1 MGLFDFLIGTNSKSS
16 NLDESTKIT
25 SMKDEVLGDYGSS
38 IIQMKNYNVWD
49 LISKLRDLNDN
60 YKYRYREYEA
70 MTNEVTIQA
79 AIELYADDATQV
91 DTKSE
96 KIIGVSSDD
105 KTLQQDLNDFLE
117 SVNVES
123 SVWNWAY
130 AVAQY
135 GDFFIKLHVDESD
148 NSIHIDDSIDPA
160 SVIDLFEQGQRVGF
174 AEEDTSDYKN
184 LKHKSNPNGLDLIIY
199 SPDRF
204 VHFMI
209 KRSSEYDNL
218 EIPIQDETDENG
230 DPLIRK
236 FTIVRGISMVEGVRS
251 IYRMLQLLEDS
262 LITARVTKAEYIRVF
277 NIEVG
282 DSTPKQAAETVNT
295 AKNLFDS
302 KATFDTR
309 NNTYRSDKIYRPMGD
324 PVFNPTRNGK
334 GALSIESIGGD
345 FQVKDIADLDYFK
358 NKLFSGLKI
367 PSAYLGYEECFR
379 YDTKVTLLNGSTYE
393 IGYMAEHPEDFIG
406 LGILS
411 CSPNG
416 EIIPTRIVHVKQTRK
431 NATFVR
437 VHLDNGEY
445 IDVTP
450 DHLMMMRDGSFQE
463 AGSLSEGDSLMP
475 CYTEYYGGRK
485 YIKDNT
491 VNHTRW
497 LPQYRLVAKHL
508 LNEGIEVPPGHQVHH
523 KDRVKCNDDPT
534 NLEILTTSE
543 HAKEH
548 KIDLLEARKRKGFP
562 SPSPETRALISKHVS
577 EALKGHAVSDEQ
589 RHRLSELAKSR
600 TDMHFKSGE
609 DNILNSNPEAK
620 QRHLEARRAYFDNGG
635 STWQKTCD
643 DQSKLDE
650 WKSKIQES
658 RWPVSYERKSKLR
671 VLKCDRCGSEF
682 TKSISDEDYIDYSL
696 LERNAYC
703 SKECMASSRNLD
715 RARKLYKDL
724 DKEYGYVDESLYN
737 LHKPCNF
744 MRYDTLMENLDRI
757 YSQRECYNHKVVKVE
772 LLDVIEDAY
781 DLGVEHENHTFALT
795 AGVFVHNSLPGGLGE
810 ETLTRLD
817 IRYSRSVKRVQNAII
832 VGIRDLCNIWLRLN
846 GRESDVNN
854 FKIILQAPSTAEE
867 LGRLTEFS
875 TKMNTINEITS
886 TLSSNYGDYI
896 NLPKVF
902 KVLFDKFIN
911 YPELIDGLE
920 PELNAAIERY
930 EQHLK
935 DEVTRRKA
943 EVDELTQSS
952 DRDY

>member
-1 MGLFDFLIGTNSKSS
+1 MGLFDFLIGSNSKSS

-96 KIIGVSSDD
+96 KIIGVSSED

-117 SVNVES
+117 SINVES

-135 GDFFIKLHVDESD
+135 GDFFIKLHVDETD
-148 NSIHIDDSIDPA
+148 NSIHVDDSIDPA

-209 KRSSEYDNL
+209 KRSSEYDSL

-236 FTIVRGISMVEGVRS
+236 FTIVRGISMIEGVRS

-262 LITARVTKAEYIRVF
+262 LITARVSKAEYIRVF

-367 PSAYLGYEECFR
+367 PSAYLGYEE
-379 YDTKVTLLNGSTYE
+379 
-393 IGYMAEHPEDFIG
+393 
-406 LGILS
+406 
-411 CSPNG
+411 
-416 EIIPTRIVHVKQTRK
+416 
-431 NATFVR
+431 
-437 VHLDNGEY
+437 
-445 IDVTP
+445 
-450 DHLMMMRDGSFQE
+450 
-463 AGSLSEGDSLMP
+463 
-475 CYTEYYGGRK
+475 
-485 YIKDNT
+485 
-491 VNHTRW
+491 
-497 LPQYRLVAKHL
+497 
-508 LNEGIEVPPGHQVHH
+508 
-523 KDRVKCNDDPT
+523 
-534 NLEILTTSE
+534 
-543 HAKEH
+543 
-548 KIDLLEARKRKGFP
+548 
-562 SPSPETRALISKHVS
+562 
-577 EALKGHAVSDEQ
+577 
-589 RHRLSELAKSR
+589 
-600 TDMHFKSGE
+600 
-609 DNILNSNPEAK
+609 
-620 QRHLEARRAYFDNGG
+620 
-635 STWQKTCD
+635 
-643 DQSKLDE
+643 
-650 WKSKIQES
+650 
-658 RWPVSYERKSKLR
+658 
-671 VLKCDRCGSEF
+671 
-682 TKSISDEDYIDYSL
+682 
-696 LERNAYC
+696 
-703 SKECMASSRNLD
+703 
-715 RARKLYKDL
+715 
-724 DKEYGYVDESLYN
+724 
-737 LHKPCNF
+737 
-744 MRYDTLMENLDRI
+744 
-757 YSQRECYNHKVVKVE
+757 
-772 LLDVIEDAY
+772 
-781 DLGVEHENHTFALT
+781 
-795 AGVFVHNSLPGGLGE
+795 SLPGGLGE

-911 YPELIDGLE
+911 YPELLDGLE

-943 EVDELTQSS
+943 EIDELTQSS
-952 DRDY
+952 DGDY